1 MRKYEISK
9 LFSEE
14 EKYPTESIILTNS
27 EINCSLFKRF
37 ELKTC
42 IVVENL
48 PIRRLKS
55 SQFQIFDTTF
65 YLFVSYQK
73 AVS

>member
-1 MRKYEISK
+1 MRKYEILK

-48 PIRRLKS
+48 PL
-55 SQFQIFDTTF
+55 DD
-65 YLFVSYQK
+65 
-73 AVS
+73 